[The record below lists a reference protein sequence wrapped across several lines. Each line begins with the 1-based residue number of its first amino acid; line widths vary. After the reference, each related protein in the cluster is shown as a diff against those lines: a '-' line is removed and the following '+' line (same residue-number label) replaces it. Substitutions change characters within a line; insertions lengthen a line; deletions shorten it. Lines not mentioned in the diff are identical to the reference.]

1 MNSESKATVRVSRRF
16 QAAPELV
23 FDAWLRPQTACQ
35 FLFATPT
42 GEMVRTEMDARVG
55 GTFRLVDRRDG
66 VDVEHI
72 GEYLEIDRP
81 RRLSFVFRVPY
92 YSQES
97 SRVTLDF
104 APLEQGSELV
114 LNHEGVLPEY
124 KASTEA
130 GWKMILDALADALQ
144 ETYGKTEN

>member
-1 MNSESKATVRVSRRF
+1 MNSEIKATVRVRRRF
-16 QAAPELV
+16 QAAAELV
-23 FDAWLRPQTACQ
+23 FDAWLSPQTACK

-42 GEMVRTEMDARVG
+42 GQMVRTEIDARVG
-55 GTFRLVDRRDG
+55 GTFLLVDRRDG

-81 RRLSFVFRVPY
+81 RRLAFVFRVPY

-104 APLEQGSELV
+104 APLELGCELV
-114 LNHEGVLPEY
+114 LLHEGVLPEY
-124 KASTEA
+124 EASTEA
-130 GWKMILDALADALQ
+130 GWKMILDALDAALQ
-144 ETYGKTEN
+144 

>member
-1 MNSESKATVRVSRRF
+1 MQVSVCL
-16 QAAPELV
+16 A
-23 FDAWLRPQTACQ
+23 
-35 FLFATPT
+35 
-42 GEMVRTEMDARVG
+42 RTEMDARVG
-55 GTFRLVDRRDG
+55 GTFLLVDRRDG

-81 RRLSFVFRVPY
+81 RRLSFVFRVPH

-104 APLEQGSELV
+104 APLEQGCEVV
-114 LNHEGVLPEY
+114 LLHEGVLPEY

-130 GWKMILDALADALQ
+130 GWKMILDALDAALQ
-144 ETYGKTEN
+144 

>member
-1 MNSESKATVRVSRRF
+1 MNSETRATVCARRPF
-16 QAAPELV
+16 QVAPERV
-23 FDAWLRPQTACQ
+23 FDAWLNPQTACQ

-55 GTFRLVDRRDG
+55 GAFLLVDRRDG
-66 VDVEHI
+66 VDVEHV

-104 APLEQGSELV
+104 APLEQGCELV
-114 LNHEGVLPEY
+114 LTHEGVLPEY
-124 KASTEA
+124 EASTEA
-130 GWKMILDALADALQ
+130 GWKMILEALDTALKSR
-144 ETYGKTEN
+144 ETEN